1 MTTILLC
8 GKNDDNAVGKLLLD
22 VLANYGGIQFY
33 DGERLIKAG
42 KDNYPEFFLYE
53 SEKIPHTKLN
63 GGVLLFKNSFRFEP
77 EQPPK
82 ISSEFIPVFES
93 HNSHA
98 AAALKGTGIVG
109 VTCGTSQKDV
119 LSIASLSDAGATV
132 SLQRNVKILTGE
144 VLEPLDITLQFKKPV
159 SPFPLL
165 AVCSVLL
172 LSGIPSNSEYC
183 F

>member
-8 GKNDDNAVGKLLLD
+8 GKSDDNAIGKLLLD
-22 VLANYGGIQFY
+22 ALVNYGGMQFY
-33 DGERLIKAG
+33 DGARLIRVG
-42 KDNYPEFFLYE
+42 KDHYPEFFLYE
-53 SEKIPHTKLN
+53 SEKIPQTKSN
-63 GGVLLFKNSFRFEP
+63 SGILLFKNSFRFET
-77 EQPPK
+77 EQPQK

-93 HNSHA
+93 HNTHA

-109 VTCGTSQKDV
+109 VTCGTSPKDV
-119 LSIASLSDAGATV
+119 LSIASLSDTGATV

-144 VLEPLDITLQFKKPV
+144 VLEPLDITLQFKNPV

-165 AVCSVLL
+165 AACSVLL
-172 LSGIPSNSEYC
+172 LSGIPSNSEFC